1 MKKLALLLIVA
12 VLTSCTSVH
21 FEVPQPMGGEKQ
33 SEIPKELQGTW
44 IKNTDTCYVFAKGY
58 TDATA
63 KFDSTGKVVIGVK
76 RESTLLSEKMILN
89 KAGKYYVANFLTDD
103 GSGWQV
109 VIIEKKENG
118 EIHWYYPA
126 TPPFFGSSKT
136 LIVKKVERTKKKK
149 KITNKSLLKVEGE
162 HIDKVFYTGQFTI
175 DDIKKVTIKE
185 NTIRILKT
193 DGTYID
199 DMGNK

>member
-12 VLTSCTSVH
+12 VFASCTSVH
-21 FEVPQPMGGEKQ
+21 FEVTQPKGGEKQ
-33 SEIPKELQGTW
+33 TEIPKELQGTW
-44 IKNTDTCYVFAKGY
+44 IKVTDTCYVFANGY
-58 TDATA
+58 TDANA
-63 KFDSTGKVVIGVK
+63 KFDSTGKIVIGNK
-76 RESTLLSEKMILN
+76 RETTLLSDKMILN

-136 LIVKKVERTKKKK
+136 LVVKKVERSKKKK
-149 KITNKSLLKVEGE
+149 KFSNKSLAKVEGE
-162 HIDKVFYTGQFTI
+162 HIDKVFYSGQFTI
-175 DDIKKVTIKE
+175 DDIKKVTTKE
-185 NTIRILKT
+185 NTVRILKP
-193 DGTYID
+193 DGTYVD
-199 DMGNK
+199 DMGK